1 VAGDVMT
8 TATAGAG
15 GAARIGESVDTA
27 QLDGRDRGET
37 DQMTATRP
45 QPDVPDDIQV
55 PVRPQDSSQSSP
67 GGATPRTPRGASD
80 GPASRGTPPDP
91 RAGVSD
97 TRPERATRPT
107 RQTRQGLASAA
118 QPVAPGAGVRRR
130 LARLGAQ
137 RGSGVNPVLEP
148 LIKTIRAHHPKAD
161 VRTVERA
168 YEVAAQCHKD
178 QKRKSGD
185 PYITHP
191 LAVAT
196 ILAELGMNTETIC
209 AALLHDTVEDTAY
222 TLTELRSEF
231 GEDVAALVDGVTK
244 LDKVKYGA
252 SAEAETVRKMVVA
265 MSRDI
270 RVLVIKLADRLHNMR
285 TLRYMPRDKQER
297 KSNETLEI
305 YAPLAHRLGMNTVKW
320 ELEDLAFATLYPKRY
335 DEIARLV
342 SQRSPRRDQLLQD
355 VIESLSGDLHEARI
369 KGTVTG
375 RPKHYYSIYQKMIAR
390 NVEFD
395 DIYDLVGIRVLV
407 DSVRDCYAA
416 LGTVHA
422 RWNPVPGRFKDYIA
436 MPKFNMYQ
444 SLHTTV
450 IGPGGKPVELQIRTW
465 GMHKRAEY
473 GVAAHWK
480 YKEDMH
486 AHGPALASGTPNA
499 RTGSKAETKASQDA
513 AEMAWLRQL
522 VDWQRE
528 TEDPAE
534 FLDSLRYDLASAEV
548 FVFTPRGEV
557 IALPHGATPVDFAY
571 AIHTDVG
578 HRTIGARVNGRLVAL
593 ESTLDNGDTVEIFT
607 SKSQE
612 AGPNRDW
619 LNFVK
624 SARARNKIRQWF
636 SKERREAAVEAGKD
650 QIAKVMRKQGLPLQR
665 LMSAETLKTI
675 AADLRYPDLTG
686 LYAAVG
692 EGRISAQS
700 VVTRLVRAVSGAAGA
715 QEDLAEVTPIPPKV
729 SKVPRS
735 RSGGDSGIE
744 VEGVADVWVRLSK
757 CCTPVPGDEIQGFVT
772 HGHGVSVHR
781 ANCVNIEHLSDTQRE
796 RMVPVHWAPSDASVF
811 LVAIQVEALDRTRLL
826 SDVTRILSDQH
837 VNILSASVQTTSD
850 RVALSRFTFE
860 MGDPKHLG
868 DVLRAVRNID
878 GVYDVYRVT
887 N

>member
-1 VAGDVMT
+1 M
-8 TATAGAG
+8 
-15 GAARIGESVDTA
+15 
-27 QLDGRDRGET
+27 
-37 DQMTATRP
+37 
-45 QPDVPDDIQV
+45 
-55 PVRPQDSSQSSP
+55 
-67 GGATPRTPRGASD
+67 
-80 GPASRGTPPDP
+80 
-91 RAGVSD
+91 
-97 TRPERATRPT
+97 
-107 RQTRQGLASAA
+107 
-118 QPVAPGAGVRRR
+118 
-130 LARLGAQ
+130 
-137 RGSGVNPVLEP
+137 NPVLEP

-168 YEVAAQCHKD
+168 YNVAAHWHKD

-222 TLTELRSEF
+222 TLNELRSEF
-231 GEDVAALVDGVTK
+231 GEEVAALVDGVTK

-297 KSNETLEI
+297 KSRETLEI

-320 ELEDLAFATLYPKRY
+320 ELEDLSFATLYPKRY

-342 SQRSPRRDQLLQD
+342 SQRSPRRDQLLQE
-355 VIESLSGDLHEARI
+355 VIENLSADLHEARI
-369 KGTVTG
+369 KASVTG

-416 LGTVHA
+416 LGTIHA

-450 IGPGGKPVELQIRTW
+450 IGPGGKPVELQIRTLH
-465 GMHKRAEY
+465 MHKRAEY

-480 YKEDMH
+480 YKEDMR
-486 AHGPALASGTPNA
+486 AHGPATASGNPKAGT
-499 RTGSKAETKASQDA
+499 KAENKASQDA

-557 IALPHGATPVDFAY
+557 IALPQGATPVDFAY

-578 HRTIGARVNGRLVAL
+578 HRTIGAKVNGRLVAL
-593 ESTLDNGDTVEIFT
+593 ESALDNGDTVEIFT
-607 SKSQE
+607 SKSHE

-665 LMSAETLKTI
+665 LMSAETLRTI
-675 AADLRYPDLTG
+675 AAELRYPDLTG

-700 VVTRLVRAVSGAAGA
+700 VVTRLVGAVSGGAAA
-715 QEDLAEVTPIPPKV
+715 QEDLAEVTPIPPKTP
-729 SKVPRS
+729 KTS
-735 RSGGDSGIE
+735 RARTASDSGIE

-757 CCTPVPGDEIQGFVT
+757 CCTPVPGDEISGFVT

-781 ANCVNIEHLSDTQRE
+781 ANCVNLEHLSETQRE

-837 VNILSASVQTTSD
+837 VNILSASVQTTRD